1 MLMSCENI
9 QKSLS
14 AFLDDEVDGVERTR
28 LSLHL
33 EECRECGSYSRELNS
48 VRAMLRDLPSMPC
61 PPRVETRLRVAVSQA
76 RTHISWRD
84 RAALLLQ
91 NIMRPLAVPATGGLL
106 SAILLF
112 ALLGD
117 NLAYRGTLRNDVPL
131 GLFTQVTVLDPPP
144 FGCYGHDV
152 IVELTIDR
160 NGKVED
166 YSLPNRK
173 LSRAELQEMG
183 NLILFTSFNPA
194 TAYGLP
200 TSSKVM
206 VSFRHINVRG

>member
-1 MLMSCENI
+1 MLMSCDI
-9 QKSLS
+9 VQKSLS
-14 AFLDDEVDGVERTR
+14 AFLDNEIHGAERTR
-28 LSLHL
+28 VSLHL
-33 EECRECGSYSRELNS
+33 EECRECGSYSRELDA
-48 VRAMLRDLPSMPC
+48 VRAMLRELPSVPC
-61 PPRVETRLRVAVSQA
+61 PSRVETRLRVAASRERA
-76 RTHISWRD
+76 RISWRD
-84 RAALLLQ
+84 RAALMLQ
-91 NIMRPLAVPATGGLL
+91 NIMRPLAVPAAGGLL

-117 NLAYRGTLRNDVPL
+117 NLAYRGTLRNDSPL

-152 IVELTIDR
+152 IVELTIDQHG
-160 NGKVED
+160 NVAD

-200 TSSKVM
+200 TSSKVL